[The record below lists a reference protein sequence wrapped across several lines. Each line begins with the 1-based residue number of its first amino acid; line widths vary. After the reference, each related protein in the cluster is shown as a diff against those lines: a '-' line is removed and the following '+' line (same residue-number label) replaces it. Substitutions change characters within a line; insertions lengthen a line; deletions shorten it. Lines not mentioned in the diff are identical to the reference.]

1 MDSQPVVKVTGLTKR
16 FAGMTAVDHVD
27 FEVGQNEIH
36 ALIGENGAGKSTLC
50 KMLTGLYSVDEGT
63 IEILGEK
70 KVFHTPADSIRAG
83 IGMLYQER
91 NLVPFLTAAENISL
105 GYEAVN
111 GLGMIDNKELMKR
124 AQALR
129 KQLNVD
135 TPLNVPV
142 EELGAGEQQ
151 LVEIMRAFYMKPR
164 MLILDEPTASLG
176 EGEIEPFLKFVKSLK
191 EENNVS
197 IIYITHKLEEIM
209 KIADKVTVL
218 ADGAVTLNANIAD
231 LNLDDCVRAMIRSD
245 KIKSIEIPQK
255 DFDSLE
261 PVLKVGSMEYDGAVH
276 ELNVEVRRGEVV
288 GFYGL
293 VGSGRTEMMETL
305 FGVRRATRKEF
316 WLDGETITSAD
327 SCDMIQRGLILTP
340 ELRANGI
347 FPLLSLTDNICSL
360 FTKRFS
366 SKLDVFHG
374 AQAKAF
380 SNMVLDKNL
389 VRYMSSNQQI
399 SDLSGG
405 NMQKVIIGRSVEVDG
420 LRVMILDEPT
430 VGMDLGAKSEIYLKI
445 RHLSD
450 EQNIGVVFVSSELD
464 ELIAVCDRIYV
475 MYRGNSIASFR
486 RSEFNK
492 EQILSYAVK
501 GAALDEQ

>member
-255 DFDSLE
+255 DFD
-261 PVLKVGSMEYDGAVH
+261 
-276 ELNVEVRRGEVV
+276 
-288 GFYGL
+288 
-293 VGSGRTEMMETL
+293 
-305 FGVRRATRKEF
+305 
-316 WLDGETITSAD
+316 
-327 SCDMIQRGLILTP
+327 
-340 ELRANGI
+340 
-347 FPLLSLTDNICSL
+347 
-360 FTKRFS
+360 
-366 SKLDVFHG
+366 
-374 AQAKAF
+374 
-380 SNMVLDKNL
+380 
-389 VRYMSSNQQI
+389 
-399 SDLSGG
+399 
-405 NMQKVIIGRSVEVDG
+405 
-420 LRVMILDEPT
+420 
-430 VGMDLGAKSEIYLKI
+430 
-445 RHLSD
+445 
-450 EQNIGVVFVSSELD
+450 
-464 ELIAVCDRIYV
+464 
-475 MYRGNSIASFR
+475 
-486 RSEFNK
+486 
-492 EQILSYAVK
+492 
-501 GAALDEQ
+501 